1 MKFEKEKEDSI
12 VKDYLD
18 GLNTVE
24 IAKKWNTY
32 NTSIRRV
39 LLRRGVKIRSNKE
52 VRTTH
57 QNPFKDNDEYSE
69 YFLGLLLT
77 DGYIFRS
84 KTHNSQSVTLS
95 LKDEELV
102 EKFRDFVCPKNKVSK
117 VLQKKYGTYM
127 YSASIRNSEIVS
139 WLDSKGNF
147 VNKSYDCDIYIPI
160 TPHILRG
167 IFDGDGYWHK
177 ANNGSTLNWGVCG
190 KSKKFLIKI
199 QEYLQSNDISSTL
212 RISKRDLGDMYYLEI
227 YKQIDVAK
235 AANLMY
241 KDASIYLERKYSI
254 GYLFGETLREKLS
267 KFRERESNSNPEP
280 SFNKSNKL
288 IDKTN
293 GRFILEGAETIMA
306 HLSYLNNNMVKG
318 QSTVSAVLESR
329 LGADIYDEKAML
341 KEYIEGSGDIH
352 SLAAKGCFPD
362 ELAGVEVKDVKKVR
376 PDLRKKAK
384 APEFDCRLL
393 AQKYV
398 SKIPNNGEG

>member
-12 VKDYLD
+12 VKDYLE

-39 LLRRGVKIRSNKE
+39 LIRRDIKPRNSKE
-52 VRTTH
+52 VRITH
-57 QNPFKDNDEYSE
+57 PNPFKDNDEYSE

-84 KTHNSQSVTLS
+84 KVHNSQSVTLS

-102 EKFRDFVCPKNKVSK
+102 VKFRDFVCPKNKVSK
-117 VLQKKYGTYM
+117 ILQKKYGTYM

-147 VNKSYDCDIYIPI
+147 INKSYDCDIYVPI
-160 TPHILRG
+160 THHILRG

-177 ANNGSTLNWGVCG
+177 ANNGGTLNWGVCG
-190 KSKKFLIKI
+190 RSKKFLIKI
-199 QEYLQSNDISSTL
+199 QEYLQSNNISSTL

-227 YKQIDVAK
+227 YKQIDVMK
-235 AANLMY
+235 VANLMY
-241 KDASIYLERKYSI
+241 KDANIYLERKYLI

-267 KFRERESNSNPEP
+267 KFREREGNSNPEP

-306 HLSYLNNNMVKG
+306 HLSYLDK
-318 QSTVSAVLESR
+318 
-329 LGADIYDEKAML
+329 
-341 KEYIEGSGDIH
+341 
-352 SLAAKGCFPD
+352 
-362 ELAGVEVKDVKKVR
+362 
-376 PDLRKKAK
+376 
-384 APEFDCRLL
+384 
-393 AQKYV
+393 
-398 SKIPNNGEG
+398 

>member
-39 LLRRGVKIRSNKE
+39 LIRRGIKLRSSKE
-52 VRTTH
+52 VRITH
-57 QNPFKDNDEYSE
+57 PNPFKDNDEYSE

-84 KTHNSQSVTLS
+84 KIHNSQSVTLS

-102 EKFRDFVCPKNKVSK
+102 GKFRDFVCPKNKVSK

-139 WLDSKGNF
+139 WLNSKGNF
-147 VNKSYDCDIYIPI
+147 INKSYDCDIYVPI
-160 TPHILRG
+160 TRHILRG

-177 ANNGSTLNWGVCG
+177 NNNSNTLNWGVCG

-199 QEYLQSNDISSTL
+199 QEYLKSNNISSTL
-212 RISKRDLGDMYYLEI
+212 RTSKRDLGDMYYLEI

-235 AANLMY
+235 VANLMY
-241 KDASIYLERKYSI
+241 KDASIYLERKYLI

-267 KFRERESNSNPEP
+267 KFREREGNSNPEP

-306 HLSYLNNNMVKG
+306 HLSYLDK
-318 QSTVSAVLESR
+318 
-329 LGADIYDEKAML
+329 
-341 KEYIEGSGDIH
+341 
-352 SLAAKGCFPD
+352 
-362 ELAGVEVKDVKKVR
+362 
-376 PDLRKKAK
+376 
-384 APEFDCRLL
+384 
-393 AQKYV
+393 
-398 SKIPNNGEG
+398 

>member
-1 MKFEKEKEDSI
+1 
-12 VKDYLD
+12 
-18 GLNTVE
+18 
-24 IAKKWNTY
+24 
-32 NTSIRRV
+32 
-39 LLRRGVKIRSNKE
+39 
-52 VRTTH
+52 
-57 QNPFKDNDEYSE
+57 
-69 YFLGLLLT
+69 
-77 DGYIFRS
+77 
-84 KTHNSQSVTLS
+84 
-95 LKDEELV
+95 
-102 EKFRDFVCPKNKVSK
+102 
-117 VLQKKYGTYM
+117 M

-177 ANNGSTLNWGVCG
+177 ANNGNTWNWGVCG

-235 AANLMY
+235 VANLMY

-293 GRFILEGAETIMA
+293 GRFILEGAETIMT
-306 HLSYLNNNMVKG
+306 HLSYLDNNMVKG
-318 QSTVSAVLESR
+318 
-329 LGADIYDEKAML
+329 
-341 KEYIEGSGDIH
+341 
-352 SLAAKGCFPD
+352 
-362 ELAGVEVKDVKKVR
+362 
-376 PDLRKKAK
+376 
-384 APEFDCRLL
+384 
-393 AQKYV
+393 
-398 SKIPNNGEG
+398 

>member
-52 VRTTH
+52 VSTTH
-57 QNPFKDNDEYSE
+57 PNPFKDNDEYSE

-102 EKFRDFVCPKNKVSK
+102 EKFRDFVCPKNKVIK

-177 ANNGSTLNWGVCG
+177 ANNGNTLNWGVCG

-235 AANLMY
+235 VANLMY

-293 GRFILEGAETIMA
+293 GRFILEGAETIMT
-306 HLSYLNNNMVKG
+306 HLSYLDNNMVKG
-318 QSTVSAVLESR
+318 
-329 LGADIYDEKAML
+329 
-341 KEYIEGSGDIH
+341 
-352 SLAAKGCFPD
+352 
-362 ELAGVEVKDVKKVR
+362 
-376 PDLRKKAK
+376 
-384 APEFDCRLL
+384 
-393 AQKYV
+393 
-398 SKIPNNGEG
+398 